1 MSGTTAYNPVPTS
14 PNSPTTPLDR
24 PMNGGRT
31 STYVARSSPLN
42 PNVDISASQRRSRP
56 PSAGSAVLQPELQN
70 VSRASST
77 TDGGDPRQTIAH
89 LSYNPNTLYAPLR
102 PPSTA
107 VTNRFSTMSS
117 TGSILSFASDS
128 KYPAAYGQA
137 NLSGLDFVPGDEW
150 APLEDGP
157 EDDDA
162 LHEPDPKGYKEKVVL
177 SGRGLF
183 NVGILLLVILALLA
197 LFISYPIVS
206 FVHAGTFKVS
216 TFVNATGQVAALT
229 SFPSLIDK
237 DTPQSAMKRTGF
249 DGQEYEL
256 VFSDEFNTDGR
267 TFYPG
272 DDPFWE
278 AVDLN
283 YWATKDLEWYDPGN
297 AVTKNG
303 NLVITLESVLNHDL
317 TYRSAMLQTWNKFCF
332 TNGTSFPGLIDKD
345 TPQSAMKRTGFDG
358 QEYELVFSDEFNTD
372 GRTFYPGDD
381 PFWEAV
387 DLNYWATKDL
397 EWYDPGNV
405 VTKDGNLVITLE
417 SVLNHDLNYRSGML
431 QSWNK
436 FCFTNGYIEFN
447 LSLPGQANVAGYVS
461 AFFSIALGTILTGF
475 FFSGQEWAWAMGNLG
490 RPGYGGTTDGVWPYT
505 YDSCDIGTFPNQ
517 TRKDGT
523 PTTNAEGGTKKYN
536 YQLSVLSG
544 QKLSACTCP
553 NTPSS
558 EHPGPTMSRGRGSP
572 EIDALEA
579 QKNKQGDGGR
589 VSQSAQFAPFSYNY
603 TYDTSAVTVVDPSIT
618 FINDYRGSA
627 VQQAVSG
634 LTTLP
639 EDIYAQAQGNFQ
651 TFGFEYYGN
660 KDKRS
665 DGYITWLANGKE
677 SFSMTAAAV
686 GPDAM
691 AEIQSRP
698 IAEEPMSIVLNL
710 AISESF
716 QAVDVENMV
725 FPSEFKVD
733 YVRVY
738 QRKGEKN
745 VGCDPKDYPTAQYIK
760 DHLDVYTNANITKWP
775 YTFPKNSQYDG
786 CD

>member
-1 MSGTTAYNPVPTS
+1 MPGASAYNPVPTS
-14 PNSPTTPLDR
+14 PSSPNTPLER
-24 PMNGGRT
+24 PMNNGPMNGGRV
-31 STYVARSSPLN
+31 STYVSSPLN
-42 PNVDISASQRRSRP
+42 PNADISQSQRRSRP
-56 PSAGSAVLQPELQN
+56 PSAGSTGLQAELQD

-77 TDGGDPRQTIAH
+77 TEGGDGRHTIAS

-107 VTNRFSTMSS
+107 VNNRFSTMSS

-128 KYPAAYGQA
+128 KYPAAYGQV
-137 NLSGLDFVPGDEW
+137 NLSGIDVYHGDDW
-150 APLEDGP
+150 APLDDGP

-162 LHEPDPKGYKEKVVL
+162 LHEPDPKGYKEKFVL

-183 NVGILLLVILALLA
+183 NIGMLLLVILALLA

-206 FVHAGTFKVS
+206 FIEKGPVKVPIL
-216 TFVNATGQVAALT
+216 VNATGQVASLT
-229 SFPSLIDK
+229 SFPSPIDK
-237 DTPQSAMKRTGF
+237 DTPQSAMTRTGF

-256 VFSDEFNTDGR
+256 VFSDEFNTPGR

-297 AVTKNG
+297 AVTK
-303 NLVITLESVLNHDL
+303 
-317 TYRSAMLQTWNKFCF
+317 
-332 TNGTSFPGLIDKD
+332 
-345 TPQSAMKRTGFDG
+345 
-358 QEYELVFSDEFNTD
+358 
-372 GRTFYPGDD
+372 
-381 PFWEAV
+381 
-387 DLNYWATKDL
+387 
-397 EWYDPGNV
+397 
-405 VTKDGNLVITLE
+405 DGNLVITLE
-417 SVLNHDLNYRSGML
+417 NTPNHDLNYRSAML
-431 QSWNK
+431 QTWNK

-447 LSLPGQANVAGYVS
+447 LSLPGQANVAGYWP
-461 AFFSIALGTILTGF
+461 G
-475 FFSGQEWAWAMGNLG
+475 AWIMGNLG

-517 TRKDGT
+517 TNKDGT
-523 PTTNAEGGTKKYN
+523 PVTNANGGTKKYN

-553 NTPSS
+553 NTDPK
-558 EHPGPTMSRGRGSP
+558 EHPGPSMSVGRGAP

-603 TYDTSAVTVVDPSIT
+603 TFDTSAVTVVDPTIT
-618 FINDYRGSA
+618 FLNDYRGSG

-639 EDIYAQAQGNFQ
+639 EEIYQQSQGKFQ

-660 KDKRS
+660 RNKRQ
-665 DGYITWLANGKE
+665 DGYITWVANGKE

-691 AEIQSRP
+691 AQISSRP
-698 IAEEPMSIVLNL
+698 IAEEPMAIVLNL

-716 QAVDVENMV
+716 QAVDVANMV
-725 FPSEFKVD
+725 FPSEFKID

-745 VGCDPKDYPTAQYIK
+745 IGCDPKDYPTAQYIN

-775 YTFPKNSQYDG
+775 TAFPKNSQYDG
-786 CD
+786 CN

>member
-1 MSGTTAYNPVPTS
+1 MATPSSPPELNTMPGTSAYNPVPTS

-24 PMNGGRT
+24 PMNGGRA
-31 STYVARSSPLN
+31 STYVSSPLN
-42 PNVDISASQRRSRP
+42 PNVDMSQPQRRSRP
-56 PSAGSAVLQPELQN
+56 PSAGSAALQAELQD

-77 TDGGDPRQTIAH
+77 TDGGDPRHTLAH

-102 PPSTA
+102 PPSGA
-107 VTNRFSTMSS
+107 VNNRFSTMSS

-137 NLSGLDFVPGDEW
+137 NMSGLDFVHGDEW
-150 APLEDGP
+150 APLESGP

-162 LHEPDPKGYKEKVVL
+162 LHEPDPKGYKEKLVL

-183 NVGILLLVILALLA
+183 NVGVLILVILALLA
-197 LFISYPIVS
+197 LFISYPIVERLRNGP
-206 FVHAGTFKVS
+206 FTVS
-216 TFVNATGQVAALT
+216 TFVNSTGQVASLT
-229 SFPSLIDK
+229 SFPGLIDK
-237 DTPQSAMKRTGF
+237 DTPQSAMSRTGF

-297 AVTKNG
+297 AVTKDG

-317 TYRSAMLQTWNKFCF
+317 T
-332 TNGTSFPGLIDKD
+332 
-345 TPQSAMKRTGFDG
+345 
-358 QEYELVFSDEFNTD
+358 
-372 GRTFYPGDD
+372 
-381 PFWEAV
+381 
-387 DLNYWATKDL
+387 
-397 EWYDPGNV
+397 
-405 VTKDGNLVITLE
+405 
-417 SVLNHDLNYRSGML
+417 YRSGML

-447 LSLPGQANVAGYVS
+447 LSLPGEANVAGYWP
-461 AFFSIALGTILTGF
+461 G
-475 FFSGQEWAWAMGNLG
+475 AWAMGNLG

-558 EHPGPTMSRGRGSP
+558 EHPGPSMSVGRGSP

-603 TYDTSAVTVVDPSIT
+603 TYDTTAVTVVDPAIT

-639 EDIYAQAQGNFQ
+639 EDIYQQAQGNFQ

-660 KDKRS
+660 RNKRS
-665 DGYITWLANGKE
+665 DGYITWVANGKE

-691 AEIQSRP
+691 AEIQTRP

-716 QAVDVENMV
+716 QKVDVPNMV

-745 VGCDPKDYPTAQYIK
+745 VGCDPKDYPTSQYIK

-775 YTFPKNSQYDG
+775 YAFPKNSEYDG
-786 CD
+786 CS

>member
-1 MSGTTAYNPVPTS
+1 MAAPSSLPEPNTMSGTTAYNPVPTS

-56 PSAGSAVLQPELQN
+56 PSAGSA
-70 VSRASST
+70 
-77 TDGGDPRQTIAH
+77 
-89 LSYNPNTLYAPLR
+89 
-102 PPSTA
+102 
-107 VTNRFSTMSS
+107 
-117 TGSILSFASDS
+117 
-128 KYPAAYGQA
+128 
-137 NLSGLDFVPGDEW
+137 
-150 APLEDGP
+150 
-157 EDDDA
+157 
-162 LHEPDPKGYKEKVVL
+162 
-177 SGRGLF
+177 
-183 NVGILLLVILALLA
+183 LVILALLA

-283 YWATKDLEWYDPGN
+283 YWATTDLEWYDPGN
-297 AVTKNG
+297 AVTKDG

-332 TNGTSFPGLIDKD
+332 TNG
-345 TPQSAMKRTGFDG
+345 
-358 QEYELVFSDEFNTD
+358 
-372 GRTFYPGDD
+372 
-381 PFWEAV
+381 
-387 DLNYWATKDL
+387 
-397 EWYDPGNV
+397 
-405 VTKDGNLVITLE
+405 
-417 SVLNHDLNYRSGML
+417 
-431 QSWNK
+431 
-436 FCFTNGYIEFN
+436 YIEFN
-447 LSLPGQANVAGYVS
+447 LSLPGQANVAGYWP
-461 AFFSIALGTILTGF
+461 G
-475 FFSGQEWAWAMGNLG
+475 AWIMGNLG

-523 PTTNAEGGTKKYN
+523 PTTNANGGTKKYN

-558 EHPGPTMSRGRGSP
+558 EHPGPTMSTGRGSP

-579 QKNKQGDGGR
+579 QKNKRGDGGR

-603 TYDTSAVTVVDPSIT
+603 TYDTSAVTVVDPSVT
-618 FINDYRGSA
+618 FINEYRGSG

-639 EDIYAQAQGNFQ
+639 EDIYQQAQGNFQ

-660 KDKRS
+660 KNKRS
-665 DGYITWLANGKE
+665 DGYITWVANGKE

-686 GPDAM
+686 GPDAIS
-691 AEIQSRP
+691 EIQSRP
-698 IAEEPMSIVLNL
+698 VAEEPMGIVLNL
-710 AISESF
+710 ADSESKDRRRCKHGLP
-716 QAVDVENMV
+716 QRIQGRLC
-725 FPSEFKVD
+725 P
-733 YVRVY
+733 RVS
-738 QRKGEKN
+738 
-745 VGCDPKDYPTAQYIK
+745 AQ
-760 DHLDVYTNANITKWP
+760 
-775 YTFPKNSQYDG
+775 G
-786 CD
+786 

>member
-1 MSGTTAYNPVPTS
+1 MATPSTTSSSSSSSSPEPRMAPGAAAAYNPVPTS

-24 PMNGGRT
+24 PMNGRG
-31 STYVARSSPLN
+31 STHVSRSSPLN
-42 PNVDISASQRRSRP
+42 PNAEIPQRRSRP
-56 PSAGSAVLQPELQN
+56 PSAGSSRLQAELQDG
-70 VSRASST
+70 RSST
-77 TDGGDPRQTIAH
+77 ENDARATIAH
-89 LSYNPNTLYAPLR
+89 LAYSHNTLSAPLR

-107 VTNRFSTMSS
+107 VNNRFSTMSS

-128 KYPAAYGQA
+128 KYPAAYHHA
-137 NLSGLDFVPGDEW
+137 NLSAVEYLDQGDDW
-150 APLEDGP
+150 APLYEGP
-157 EDDDA
+157 EEDDA
-162 LHEPDPKGYKEKVVL
+162 LHTPDPKGYREGFAW

-183 NVGILLLVILALLA
+183 NVGMLLLVILALLA

-206 FVHAGTFKVS
+206 FIQNGPVKVS
-216 TFVNATGQVAALT
+216 TRVNSTGQVASLT
-229 SFPSLIDK
+229 RMPDLIDR
-237 DTPQSAMKRTGF
+237 DTPQSAMTRTGF
-249 DGQEYEL
+249 DGQEYDL

-267 TFYPG
+267 TFNPG

-283 YWATKDLEWYDPGN
+283 YWATRDLEWYDPGN
-297 AVTKNG
+297 A
-303 NLVITLESVLNHDL
+303 I
-317 TYRSAMLQTWNKFCF
+317 
-332 TNGTSFPGLIDKD
+332 
-345 TPQSAMKRTGFDG
+345 
-358 QEYELVFSDEFNTD
+358 
-372 GRTFYPGDD
+372 
-381 PFWEAV
+381 
-387 DLNYWATKDL
+387 
-397 EWYDPGNV
+397 
-405 VTKDGNLVITLE
+405 TKDGNLVLTLE

-447 LSLPGQANVAGYVS
+447 LSLPGEPNVPGYWP
-461 AFFSIALGTILTGF
+461 G
-475 FFSGQEWAWAMGNLG
+475 AWIMGNLG

-523 PTTNAEGGTKKYN
+523 PVTNASGGTKKYD

-553 NTPSS
+553 DTPSS
-558 EHPGPTMSRGRGSP
+558 EHPGPNMSTGRGAP

-603 TYDTSAVTVVDPSIT
+603 TFDESAIHVEDPSVT
-618 FINDYRGSA
+618 FLNDYRGSA

-639 EDIYAQAQGNFQ
+639 DDIYQETQGNFQ

-665 DGYITWLANGKE
+665 DGYITWLANGKK
-677 SFSMTAAAV
+677 SLSMTAAAV
-686 GPDAM
+686 GPDSM

-698 IAEEPMSIVLNL
+698 VPEEPMSIVMNL

-716 QAVDVENMV
+716 QKVDVANLR
-725 FPSEFKVD
+725 FPGYFKVD

-738 QRKGEKN
+738 QRKGETN
-745 VGCDPKDYPTAQYIK
+745 IGCDPKDYPTTQYIR

-775 YTFPKNSQYDG
+775 TAFPKNSLYDG
-786 CD
+786 CS

>member
-1 MSGTTAYNPVPTS
+1 MATPSLSPEQHTMPSAPAYNPVPTS
-14 PNSPTTPLDR
+14 PSSPNTPLER
-24 PMNGGRT
+24 PPNGPRT
-31 STYVARSSPLN
+31 SAYVARSSPMNSSPLN
-42 PNVDISASQRRSRP
+42 PNAEITQSQRRSRP
-56 PSAGSAVLQPELQN
+56 PSAGSTGQQGESQD

-77 TDGGDPRQTIAH
+77 TEGVDPRHTIAH

-107 VTNRFSTMSS
+107 VNNRFSTMSS

-128 KYPAAYGQA
+128 KYPAAYGA
-137 NLSGLDFVPGDEW
+137 HLSGLEVPYHGDEW
-150 APLEDGP
+150 APLDEGP

-162 LHEPDPKGYKEKVVL
+162 LHEPDPKGYREKFVL
-177 SGRGLF
+177 SGRGCF
-183 NVGILLLVILALLA
+183 NVGMLLLVIFALLA
-197 LFISYPIVS
+197 LFISYPIVN
-206 FVHAGTFKVS
+206 FVQTGQYKTSVL
-216 TFVNATGQVAALT
+216 VNSTGQVAALT
-229 SFPSLIDK
+229 SFPGMVDK
-237 DTPQSAMKRTGF
+237 DTPQEAMTRTGF

-256 VFSDEFNTDGR
+256 VFSDEFNTPGR

-283 YWATKDLEWYDPGN
+283 YWATRDLEWYDPGELFSHV
-297 AVTKNG
+297 A
-303 NLVITLESVLNHDL
+303 NHDL
-317 TYRSAMLQTWNKFCF
+317 NYRSAMLQT
-332 TNGTSFPGLIDKD
+332 
-345 TPQSAMKRTGFDG
+345 
-358 QEYELVFSDEFNTD
+358 
-372 GRTFYPGDD
+372 
-381 PFWEAV
+381 
-387 DLNYWATKDL
+387 
-397 EWYDPGNV
+397 
-405 VTKDGNLVITLE
+405 
-417 SVLNHDLNYRSGML
+417 
-431 QSWNK
+431 WNK

-447 LSLPGQANVAGYVS
+447 LSLPGQADVAGYWP
-461 AFFSIALGTILTGF
+461 G
-475 FFSGQEWAWAMGNLG
+475 AWIMGNLG

-523 PTTNAEGGTKKYN
+523 PETNANGGTKKYN

-553 NTPSS
+553 NTPSKD
-558 EHPGPTMSRGRGSP
+558 HPGPSMSVGRGSP

-579 QKNKQGDGGR
+579 QKNKQGAGGR

-603 TYDTSAVTVVDPSIT
+603 TFDTSAVTVVDPSVT
-618 FINDYRGSA
+618 FLNDYRGSG

-639 EDIYAQAQGNFQ
+639 EDIYQQTQGNFQ

-660 KDKRS
+660 RNKRQ
-665 DGYITWLANGKE
+665 DGYITWVANGKE

-691 AEIQSRP
+691 AEISSRP
-698 IAEEPMSIVLNL
+698 VAEEPMSIVLNL

-716 QAVDVENMV
+716 QAVDVANMV

-760 DHLDVYTNANITKWP
+760 DHIDVYTNANITKWP
-775 YTFPKNSQYDG
+775 TAFPKNSQYDG

>member
-1 MSGTTAYNPVPTS
+1 MASHSSPPEPNTMSGTAAYNPVPTS
-14 PNSPTTPLDR
+14 PNSPNTPLER
-24 PMNGGRT
+24 PMNGARG
-31 STYVARSSPLN
+31 STYVTRPSPLN
-42 PNVDISASQRRSRP
+42 PNADMSQPQRRSRP
-56 PSAGSAVLQPELQN
+56 PSAGSAALQAELQD

-77 TDGGDPRQTIAH
+77 TDGGDPRHTLAH

-102 PPSTA
+102 PPSGA
-107 VTNRFSTMSS
+107 VNNRFSTMSS

-128 KYPAAYGQA
+128 KYPAAYGQT
-137 NLSGLDFVPGDEW
+137 NLSGIDFPHGDEW

-157 EDDDA
+157 EEDDA

-197 LFISYPIVS
+197 LFISYPIVN
-206 FVHAGTFKVS
+206 FMHTGRFQIS
-216 TFVNATGQVAALT
+216 TLVNGTGQVASLT
-229 SFPSLIDK
+229 SFPSMIDK
-237 DTPQSAMKRTGF
+237 DTPQSAMSRTGF

-297 AVTKNG
+297 A
-303 NLVITLESVLNHDL
+303 I
-317 TYRSAMLQTWNKFCF
+317 
-332 TNGTSFPGLIDKD
+332 
-345 TPQSAMKRTGFDG
+345 
-358 QEYELVFSDEFNTD
+358 
-372 GRTFYPGDD
+372 
-381 PFWEAV
+381 
-387 DLNYWATKDL
+387 
-397 EWYDPGNV
+397 
-405 VTKDGNLVITLE
+405 TKDGNLVITLE

-431 QSWNK
+431 QTWNK

-447 LSLPGQANVAGYVS
+447 LSLPGQANVAGYWP
-461 AFFSIALGTILTGF
+461 G
-475 FFSGQEWAWAMGNLG
+475 AWIMGNLG

-523 PTTNAEGGTKKYN
+523 PTTNANGGTKKYN

-558 EHPGPTMSRGRGSP
+558 EHPGPSMSVGRGSP

-603 TYDTSAVTVVDPSIT
+603 TYDTTAVTVVDPSIT

-660 KDKRS
+660 RNKRS

-698 IAEEPMSIVLNL
+698 IAEEPMAIVLNL

-716 QAVDVENMV
+716 QAVDVANMV

-745 VGCDPKDYPTAQYIK
+745 VGCDPKDYPTAQYIR

-775 YTFPKNSQYDG
+775 YSFPKNSQYDG

>member
-1 MSGTTAYNPVPTS
+1 MASTASSSSSSSSSPEPRMAPGAPAYNPVPTS

-24 PMNGGRT
+24 TVNGARA
-31 STYVARSSPLN
+31 STHVTRSSPLN
-42 PNVDISASQRRSRP
+42 PNAEIPQRRSRP
-56 PSAGSAVLQPELQN
+56 PSAGSSRLNAELAE
-70 VSRASST
+70 VSRTST
-77 TDGGDPRQTIAH
+77 ENDPRATIAH
-89 LSYNPNTLYAPLR
+89 LSYSHNSTLHAVSPPSAWRAIAHSRTAQPLR

-107 VTNRFSTMSS
+107 VNNRFSTMSS

-128 KYPAAYGQA
+128 KYPAAYHHA
-137 NLSGLDFVPGDEW
+137 NLSAVEYLDQGDDW
-150 APLEDGP
+150 APLYEGP

-162 LHEPDPKGYKEKVVL
+162 LHTPDPKGYREKFAW

-183 NVGILLLVILALLA
+183 NVGMLLLVILALLA

-206 FVHAGTFKVS
+206 FLQNGPLKVPAR
-216 TFVNATGQVAALT
+216 VNATGQVASLT
-229 SFPSLIDK
+229 RMPDLVDK
-237 DTPQSAMKRTGF
+237 DTPQSAMTRTGF

-297 AVTKNG
+297 AITKDG
-303 NLVITLESVLNHDL
+303 SLVITLE
-317 TYRSAMLQTWNKFCF
+317 Q
-332 TNGTSFPGLIDKD
+332 
-345 TPQSAMKRTGFDG
+345 
-358 QEYELVFSDEFNTD
+358 
-372 GRTFYPGDD
+372 
-381 PFWEAV
+381 
-387 DLNYWATKDL
+387 
-397 EWYDPGNV
+397 
-405 VTKDGNLVITLE
+405 
-417 SVLNHDLNYRSGML
+417 VLNHDLNYRSAML

-447 LSLPGQANVAGYVS
+447 LSLPGEANVPGYWP
-461 AFFSIALGTILTGF
+461 G
-475 FFSGQEWAWAMGNLG
+475 AWIMGNLG

-523 PTTNAEGGTKKYN
+523 PVTNASGGTKKYD

-544 QKLSACTCP
+544 QKLS
-553 NTPSS
+553 
-558 EHPGPTMSRGRGSP
+558 EHPGPNPSTGRGAP

-603 TYDTSAVTVVDPSIT
+603 TFDESAIQVEDTSIT
-618 FINDYRGSA
+618 FLNDYRGSA

-639 EDIYAQAQGNFQ
+639 EDIYQLSQGNFQ

-660 KDKRS
+660 KNKRS
-665 DGYITWLANGKE
+665 DGYITWLANGKK
-677 SFSMTAAAV
+677 SLSMTAAAV

-691 AEIQSRP
+691 AEISSRP

-716 QAVDVENMV
+716 QKVDTANLQ
-725 FPSEFKVD
+725 FPGYLKVD

-745 VGCDPKDYPTAQYIK
+745 VGCDPKDYPTAQYIN
-760 DHLDVYTNANITKWP
+760 DHRDVYTNANITKWP
-775 YTFPKNSQYDG
+775 TAFPKNSLYDG
-786 CD
+786 CN

>member
-1 MSGTTAYNPVPTS
+1 MASTASSSSSSSSSPEPRMAPGAPAYNPVPTS

-24 PMNGGRT
+24 TVNGARA
-31 STYVARSSPLN
+31 STHVTRSSPLN
-42 PNVDISASQRRSRP
+42 PNAEIPQRRSRP
-56 PSAGSAVLQPELQN
+56 PSAGSSRLNAELAE
-70 VSRASST
+70 VSRTST
-77 TDGGDPRQTIAH
+77 ENDPRATIAH
-89 LSYNPNTLYAPLR
+89 LSYSHNSTLHAVSPPSAWRAIAHSRTAQPLR

-107 VTNRFSTMSS
+107 VNNRFSTMSS

-128 KYPAAYGQA
+128 KYPAAYHHA
-137 NLSGLDFVPGDEW
+137 NLSAVEYLDQGDDW
-150 APLEDGP
+150 APLYEGP

-162 LHEPDPKGYKEKVVL
+162 LHTPDPKGYREKFAW

-183 NVGILLLVILALLA
+183 NVGMLLLVILALLA

-206 FVHAGTFKVS
+206 FLQNGPLKVPAR
-216 TFVNATGQVAALT
+216 VNATGQVASLT
-229 SFPSLIDK
+229 RMPDLVDK
-237 DTPQSAMKRTGF
+237 DTPQSAMTRTGF

-297 AVTKNG
+297 AITKDG
-303 NLVITLESVLNHDL
+303 SLVITLE
-317 TYRSAMLQTWNKFCF
+317 Q
-332 TNGTSFPGLIDKD
+332 
-345 TPQSAMKRTGFDG
+345 
-358 QEYELVFSDEFNTD
+358 
-372 GRTFYPGDD
+372 
-381 PFWEAV
+381 
-387 DLNYWATKDL
+387 
-397 EWYDPGNV
+397 
-405 VTKDGNLVITLE
+405 
-417 SVLNHDLNYRSGML
+417 VLNHDLNYRSAML

-447 LSLPGQANVAGYVS
+447 LSLPGEANVPGYWP
-461 AFFSIALGTILTGF
+461 G
-475 FFSGQEWAWAMGNLG
+475 AWIMGNLG

-523 PTTNAEGGTKKYN
+523 PVTNASGGTKKYD

-544 QKLSACTCP
+544 QKLSACTCS

-558 EHPGPTMSRGRGSP
+558 EHPGPNPSTGRGAP

-603 TYDTSAVTVVDPSIT
+603 TFDESAIQVEDTSIT
-618 FINDYRGSA
+618 FLNDYRGSA

-639 EDIYAQAQGNFQ
+639 EDIYQLSQGNFQ

-660 KDKRS
+660 KNKRS
-665 DGYITWLANGKE
+665 DGYITWLANGKK
-677 SFSMTAAAV
+677 SLSMTAAAV

-691 AEIQSRP
+691 AEISSRP

-716 QAVDVENMV
+716 QKVDTANLQ
-725 FPSEFKVD
+725 FPGYLKVD

-745 VGCDPKDYPTAQYIK
+745 VGCDPKDYPTAQYIN
-760 DHLDVYTNANITKWP
+760 DHRDVYTNANITKWP
-775 YTFPKNSQYDG
+775 TAFPKNSLYDG
-786 CD
+786 CN